1 MSRSAAPGPS
11 SHKRASELERK
22 AGEAASAAASTFL
35 VSSVR
40 VGTAGQPGGE
50 GDPEPRSRPA
60 SVCDEVG
67 RRRDAVQAAGPS
79 AFRSWVV
86 HVDTGGD

>member
-1 MSRSAAPGPS
+1 MSRSAAPGPR

-40 VGTAGQPGGE
+40 VGTAGQPGGRATQSRE
-50 GDPEPRSRPA
+50 ADLPRCAMRI
-60 SVCDEVG
+60 G
-67 RRRDAVQAAGPS
+67 RRRDAVEAAGPS